1 MKEISE
7 TLKMWMKKSNIELRS
22 KHVNDEQKVRR
33 GRQFL
38 SKAQRV
44 KF

>member
-1 MKEISE
+1 MKEINE
-7 TLKMWMKKSNIELRS
+7 TLKKWMKRSNIEIRN

-33 GRQFL
+33 EQQFL
-38 SKAQRV
+38 SKAQRA